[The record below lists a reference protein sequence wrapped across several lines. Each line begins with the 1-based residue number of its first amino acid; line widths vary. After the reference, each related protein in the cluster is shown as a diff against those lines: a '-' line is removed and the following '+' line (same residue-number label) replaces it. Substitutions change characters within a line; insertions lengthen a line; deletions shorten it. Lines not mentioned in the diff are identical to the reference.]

1 MVTGKYIYMIL
12 KYVSYRERVTDIN
25 SYLSLACN
33 CAAKCLAWF
42 AWSSLSR
49 YAKLSETVSGFSTFL
64 ELCRRVRRRCALPS
78 WNCALPE
85 SFGFEYLE
93 TFADSAKIPSKQQ
106 WRFQKCWP
114 SDPSGATCNFASRGI
129 FFLCFRRFWYH
140 LSCVSR
146 TRATFWG
153 QAVEQL
159 STSHCTSWH
168 ELVIGPCWTH

>member
-1 MVTGKYIYMIL
+1 MVKGKYIYIYTYIYMIL
-12 KYVSYRERVTDIN
+12 KYVSYRARVTDIN

-106 WRFQKCWP
+106 WRFQKSWP
-114 SDPSGATCNFASRGI
+114 SDPCSVLVRLVTSQAEESYSCASDASDTIFLASQEHGLLSGARPWNSLA
-129 FFLCFRRFWYH
+129 
-140 LSCVSR
+140 
-146 TRATFWG
+146 A
-153 QAVEQL
+153 
-159 STSHCTSWH
+159 
-168 ELVIGPCWTH
+168 